1 MESIHILSVQT
12 PPFQIRMKY
21 GSIVLLFLLAFTD
34 AVKCDGA
41 ARRID
46 DSLSFAALPSTF
58 SVCNYSSCDQCNN
71 ATGCHFCASDNLC
84 HPYLSPYGCAV
95 GVTCSEL
102 KDCIRHEQQFFAF
115 GKPEPETIAV
125 AVLVAC
131 VVVMIPFILMT
142 KLARPGD
149 QQRPDAKTMQ
159 ALRLERALANEAGQ
173 VTVDSE
179 FAHLAPNPHYFE
191 LSSFSKTLPVHN
203 DFSARRP
210 RAGTDSDD
218 EQVGW
223 TNSDTTPGFWQR
235 CKGSWQSCCSCTRY
249 KLYRTFRWTFMILL
263 ALSIPCVTVA
273 ILYYPQ
279 YPDYSMCSR
288 KIHWGSILAN
298 ITSGHL
304 YSDVEMLFSIYNPN
318 RFDVDVQGL
327 DASIFW
333 QGVTVANGHVGKER
347 FSAGCVRDVVG
358 LLHVSPG
365 VITAAEMAAAYALG
379 TLDLDVRLIMK
390 SDVYAFRHKLLR
402 YNATYST
409 STGPVSAV
417 DVSTRWCKC
426 HE

>member
-1 MESIHILSVQT
+1 
-12 PPFQIRMKY
+12 
-21 GSIVLLFLLAFTD
+21 
-34 AVKCDGA
+34 
-41 ARRID
+41 
-46 DSLSFAALPSTF
+46 
-58 SVCNYSSCDQCNN
+58 
-71 ATGCHFCASDNLC
+71 
-84 HPYLSPYGCAV
+84 
-95 GVTCSEL
+95 
-102 KDCIRHEQQFFAF
+102 
-115 GKPEPETIAV
+115 
-125 AVLVAC
+125 
-131 VVVMIPFILMT
+131 
-142 KLARPGD
+142 
-149 QQRPDAKTMQ
+149 
-159 ALRLERALANEAGQ
+159 
-173 VTVDSE
+173 
-179 FAHLAPNPHYFE
+179 
-191 LSSFSKTLPVHN
+191 
-203 DFSARRP
+203 
-210 RAGTDSDD
+210 
-218 EQVGW
+218 
-223 TNSDTTPGFWQR
+223 
-235 CKGSWQSCCSCTRY
+235 
-249 KLYRTFRWTFMILL
+249 MILL